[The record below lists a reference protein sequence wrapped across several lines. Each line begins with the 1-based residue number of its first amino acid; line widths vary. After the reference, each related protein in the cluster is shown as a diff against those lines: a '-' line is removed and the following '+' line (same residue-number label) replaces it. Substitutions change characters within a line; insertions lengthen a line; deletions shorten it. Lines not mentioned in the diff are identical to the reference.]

1 MDTIDAISVDVET
14 NDKLEKAKL
23 EDGFYNIIDGE
34 RASASKT
41 LSVVNPATGKQLAAV
56 PDVDRALLN
65 KATSAA
71 RNAFPGW
78 GSRSIW
84 TAQNNI
90 S

>member
-1 MDTIDAISVDVET
+1 MDKINAISVDVET

-23 EDGFYNIIDGE
+23 ENGFYNIIDGE